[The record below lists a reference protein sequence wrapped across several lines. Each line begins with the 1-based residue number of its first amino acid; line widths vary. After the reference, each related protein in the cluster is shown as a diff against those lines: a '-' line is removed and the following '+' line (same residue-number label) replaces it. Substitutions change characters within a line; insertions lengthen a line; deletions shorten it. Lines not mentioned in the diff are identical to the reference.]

1 MSKTSTDDADDAPAS
16 PPTTLSATASTRRN
30 VPRPGFCTARRCAT
44 RVTPPPPTCPPE
56 MSHLSLRGGG
66 ASAPTLDVEDV
77 VEDARGRVHSIETFT
92 AVDGYGIR
100 CVVFAQGCEKRCAFC
115 CNVDSQSRDADAG
128 TSTTARAIFSVLK
141 RNLRYYARSG
151 GGVTVS
157 GGECMLQPSFVEAI
171 ARGAKKLGLTTCVDT
186 AAAGDE
192 DAWRRV
198 LPEIDLALVCV
209 KSVDPVKYRRITG
222 AKTNEEYRTMRA
234 FLRALDA
241 HGVET
246 WLRFVLMTD
255 RSERF
260 VEYATNGEDDLRA
273 LADLSKAHAC
283 VRGVELLP
291 YHRFGEYKFER
302 MGFAYKLAGMNTPS
316 AAEIDEATAF
326 LTSLGVDVL
335 C

>member
-1 MSKTSTDDADDAPAS
+1 
-16 PPTTLSATASTRRN
+16 
-30 VPRPGFCTARRCAT
+30 
-44 RVTPPPPTCPPE
+44 
-56 MSHLSLRGGG
+56 
-66 ASAPTLDVEDV
+66 
-77 VEDARGRVHSIETFT
+77 
-92 AVDGYGIR
+92 
-100 CVVFAQGCEKRCAFC
+100 
-115 CNVDSQSRDADAG
+115 
-128 TSTTARAIFSVLK
+128 
-141 RNLRYYARSG
+141 
-151 GGVTVS
+151 
-157 GGECMLQPSFVEAI
+157 
-171 ARGAKKLGLTTCVDT
+171 
-186 AAAGDE
+186 
-192 DAWRRV
+192 
-198 LPEIDLALVCV
+198 
-209 KSVDPVKYRRITG
+209 
-222 AKTNEEYRTMRA
+222 MRA

-316 AAEIDEATAF
+316 AADIDEATAF